1 MGSIATILITI
12 TFSAFFSGMEIAF
25 VASNKLR
32 FELDKQKGQFTSN
45 ILSIF
50 YDHPQQ
56 FIATMLVGNNIA
68 LVIYGLQMA
77 EILEPVFFRYV
88 NSGLVVL
95 LMQTIFSTL
104 IILFTAEFLPKT
116 VFRLNPNL
124 SLKILAIPLVLS
136 YVLLYPIASFSSWA
150 SAKFLRLFK
159 VKFDASEEKPV
170 FGRIEL
176 NNLLEET
183 YENKSGDMQ
192 SIDHDVKIFQNALD
206 FSQVKLREC
215 IIPRTEVIAIDID
228 SSLEELNQK
237 FIETG
242 LSKILIYKDSI
253 DHVVGYIHSS
263 ELFKHPKTLR
273 SRIMDIPI
281 VPETMAASKLLKVF
295 TQEKRSIAVVVDEFG
310 GTSGIVTLE
319 DIMEEIFG
327 EIEDEHDSTDLTINT
342 IGANEYELSGRVEID
357 YVNEKLGLELPK
369 TDDFETVAGLILY
382 HYENLPKVNDIVE
395 INKFKFKILKA
406 LENKIELV
414 KLSVLE

>member
-1 MGSIATILITI
+1 MSSLATILITV

-32 FELDKQKGQFTSN
+32 FEIDRQKGQFTSN

-50 YDHPQQ
+50 YEHPQQ

-68 LVIYGLQMA
+68 LVIYSLQMA
-77 EILEPVFFRYV
+77 KVLEPVFFRYV
-88 NSGLVVL
+88 DSGLVVL
-95 LMQTIFSTL
+95 LLQTIFSTL

-124 SLKILAIPLVLS
+124 SLKLLSIPLILS
-136 YVLLYPIASFSSWA
+136 YIVLYPVASFSSWA
-150 SAKFLRLFK
+150 SAKILRIFR
-159 VKFDASEEKPV
+159 VRFDTMEEKPV

-183 YENKSGDMQ
+183 YENTNGD
-192 SIDHDVKIFQNALD
+192 SVPIDHDVKIFQNALD
-206 FSQVKLREC
+206 FSRVKLREC
-215 IIPRTEVIAIDID
+215 VIPRTEVVAVDID
-228 SSLEELNQK
+228 SSLEDLKQR

-242 LSKILIYKDSI
+242 LSKIVIYKENI
-253 DHVVGYIHSS
+253 DHVVGYVHSS
-263 ELFKHPKTLR
+263 ELFKNPKTLR
-273 SRIMDIPI
+273 SRIMNIPI

-295 TQEKRSIAVVVDEFG
+295 MQEKRSIAVVVDEFG

-327 EIEDEHDSTDLTINT
+327 EIEDEHDSTDLQISSV
-342 IGANEYELSGRVEID
+342 GENEYILSGRVEID
-357 YVNEKLGLELPK
+357 NVNEKLNLELPK

-382 HYENLPKVNDIVE
+382 HYENLPKVNDI
-395 INKFKFKILKA
+395 IDIGKFKFKILKA
-406 LENKIELV
+406 TENKIELV
-414 KLSVLE
+414 KLTVIQ

>member
-136 YVLLYPIASFSSWA
+136 YVLLYPVASFSSWA
-150 SAKFLRLFK
+150 SAKILRLFK

-183 YENKSGDMQ
+183 YENKSGDTQ
-192 SIDHDVKIFQNALD
+192 NIDHDVKIFQNALD

-327 EIEDEHDSTDLTINT
+327 EIEDEHDSTDLTVNT
-342 IGANEYELSGRVEID
+342 IGTNEYELSGRVEID

-395 INKFKFKILKA
+395 IDKFKFKILKA